1 MRTSR
6 IALLTVTLAA
16 WIGSAAVAEDKKDAN
31 VDGTWTWTYKTRDGQ
46 DATARLKLK
55 RDGEK
60 VTGTYIARAGQE
72 DPVENGKI
80 KGDDLTFDVNR
91 VVNGQKMKFE
101 YKGKVSGDTI
111 TGKII
116 FGRDRPTPHDW
127 EAKRAK
133 E

>member
-1 MRTSR
+1 MRMGLVWVMAVAGLIWAGGT
-6 IALLTVTLAA
+6 
-16 WIGSAAVAEDKKDAN
+16 VAEDKKDAAN

-72 DPVENGKI
+72 DPVENGKL

-101 YKGKVSGDTI
+101 YKGKVAGDTI

>member
-1 MRTSR
+1 MRTTLILLFVTATFAWQSR
-6 IALLTVTLAA
+6 A
-16 WIGSAAVAEDKKDAN
+16 AEDKKPD
-31 VDGTWTWTYKTRDGQ
+31 VTGTWTWTYKTRDGQ
-46 DATARLKLK
+46 DATAKLKLK
-55 RDGEK
+55 QEGDK

-80 KGDDLTFDVNR
+80 TGDEITFDVTR
-91 VVNGQKMKFE
+91 DIGGQRMKFA
-101 YKGKVSGDTI
+101 YKGKVAGDTI
-111 TGKII
+111 TGKIT